1 MVREGGEEPGEEAY
15 DSLETDP
22 LLFRGVQDGAGGVQ
36 DGAGGEMVREGGE
49 VLVKKLMTLLKL
61 TLYCSGGVQ
70 DGAGGEMV
78 REVGKEPGEEAYVF
92 LETDPLMLR
101 GSSRQSRRR
110 NGARRR

>member
-1 MVREGGEEPGEEAY
+1 MEQEEKWCEKAVK
-15 DSLETDP
+15 S
-22 LLFRGVQDGAGGVQ
+22 
-36 DGAGGEMVREGGE
+36 
-49 VLVKKLMTLLKL
+49 LVKKLMILLKL

-78 REVGKEPGEEAYVF
+78 REGGEEPGEDAYDSLEADSF
-92 LETDPLMLR
+92 LFR